1 MEEVQVSSGAKL
13 VAEEILCRNSRCRDS
28 CRRELKW
35 AFAKN
40 LLFALV
46 GKPFVCFS
54 RYDLHH
60 RFSGELKGLA
70 K

>member
-1 MEEVQVSSGAKL
+1 MEEVQISSGAKL

-46 GKPFVCFS
+46 GTTCTIDFP
-54 RYDLHH
+54 
-60 RFSGELKGLA
+60 GN
-70 K
+70 